1 MMQAEKPCI
10 IDSRLKGEELARLF
24 LVTFKV
30 SVNSG
35 RKGRRDDRL
44 DDVVD
49 ANWLP
54 KSYAAMKI
62 PVVRAP
68 HRLCAVGLIAF
79 AIVLF
84 ICSISSCQ
92 RSQFSGG
99 LTRLKPCRLPGIR
112 EELLCGKFTVFENRQ
127 TRAGRKIDLNVVV
140 LPAFD
145 QKNKT

>member
-1 MMQAEKPCI
+1 MHYRQPAKRRRVGP
-10 IDSRLKGEELARLF
+10 AF

-99 LTRLKPCRLPGIR
+99 LTKLKPCRLPGIK

-127 TRAGRKIDLNVVV
+127 TRAGRND
-140 LPAFD
+140 
-145 QKNKT
+145 